1 MTQYGC
7 YRTVVVTCQSA
18 HTKHIK
24 HGLIVILLYFV
35 TVIVT
40 THSFGDD
47 TVILYVL
54 LKALLPVCMKYI
66 ESQVANIAQAECCI
80 CH

>member
-1 MTQYGC
+1 MPTQN
-7 YRTVVVTCQSA
+7 TLNN
-18 HTKHIK
+18 
-24 HGLIVILLYFV
+24 GLTVILLYFV

-40 THSFGDD
+40 THSFGVD

-66 ESQVANIAQAECCI
+66 A
-80 CH
+80 